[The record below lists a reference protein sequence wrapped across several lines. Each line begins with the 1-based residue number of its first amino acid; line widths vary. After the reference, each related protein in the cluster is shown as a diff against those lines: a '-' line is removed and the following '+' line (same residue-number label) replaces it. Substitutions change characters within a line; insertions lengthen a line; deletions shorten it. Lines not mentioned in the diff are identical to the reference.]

1 MGVLPGWICTC
12 EALVQDIEN
21 SDCDIQFVLS
31 SKTMLKQIVLQ
42 ANGPFDSF
50 FSTDGTYN
58 LTDTGFPTI
67 NVGTVDSNHHFKRVG
82 LCVNRHENRLSFEC
96 VFTNIIINDALLKI
110 FGFVFCPVYSCPD
123 SAMAI

>member
-1 MGVLPGWICTC
+1 MP
-12 EALVQDIEN
+12 
-21 SDCDIQFVLS
+21 
-31 SKTMLKQIVLQ
+31 KQIVLQ

-82 LCVNRHENRLSFEC
+82 LCVNRHENRLSFER
-96 VFTNIIINDALLKI
+96 VFTNINDALLKI